1 MLSTSECMG
10 VSALFWSHII
20 AVHSVATFAERVA
33 RDIDA
38 LASWRKLFQLF
49 QLAYL
54 LIICAICRTW
64 SHWFWMCT
72 SIVTLVRITMGFL
85 QCVSINK
92 AVSKADDDEPRI
104 IGTECQAW
112 VTLKLPAE
120 PSPKVSYCRRLLI
133 ACRNIAP
140 HFSLPDEVSKL
151 NNCAA
156 I

>member
-1 MLSTSECMG
+1 MLSTSSECMG

-20 AVHSVATFAERVA
+20 AVHSVATFAGRVG
-33 RDIDA
+33 DIDA

-49 QLAYL
+49 QLAHL

-64 SHWFWMCT
+64 SHWFWLCT

-92 AVSKADDDEPRI
+92 NKAVSEADDDEPRI

-120 PSPKVSYCRRLLI
+120 PSPKVSYCHRLLI

-140 HFSLPDEVSKL
+140 FSLPEVSKL
-151 NNCAA
+151 NNCATN
-156 I
+156 